1 MLHNHLRHRAAIPLV
16 AGVLIM
22 AALAII
28 WHWIS

>member
-1 MLHNHLRHRAAIPLV
+1 MHHRSVIPLV
-16 AGVLIM
+16 AGALIM